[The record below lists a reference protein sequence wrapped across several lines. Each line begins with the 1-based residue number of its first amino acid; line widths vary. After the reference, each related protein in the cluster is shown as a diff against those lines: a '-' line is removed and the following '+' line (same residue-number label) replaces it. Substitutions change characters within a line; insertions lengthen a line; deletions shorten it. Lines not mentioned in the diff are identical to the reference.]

1 MEVNTNDYANDSEG
15 FTLPPK
21 TTFKEIDNIH
31 VESLCQCVN
40 ELCAFQLSSGRSQ
53 SIEASLDYMEKLPLC
68 I

>member
-1 MEVNTNDYANDSEG
+1 MIMLMTVKDLL
-15 FTLPPK
+15 FLPRPL
-21 TTFKEIDNIH
+21 FKEIDNIH